1 MKMRKRPRRNRLR
14 FFSLNQAR
22 GDQGH
27 DGSRAA
33 HDLKASAGSVCALA
47 ATGAVALI
55 VGLAAVVI
63 PRPAG
68 ALPSYAQ
75 QTGLACGRCHVSPA
89 GGGPRTAFGNA
100 FAANGHKVPA
110 KPSQPRPGPVA
121 PRLVRCDCRSGDV
134 QLQPLLAAAAIIH
147 RSSIRA
153 SVICR
158 NWAIRTASSSG
169 SIRTATDTV
178 VGRRLLS
185 GLGPHCSQP
194 RDVAECRRKSH
205 VRDHTRRRVGACWVS
220 CFWLL
225 PRFSA

>member
-1 MKMRKRPRRNRLR
+1 MTDRE
-14 FFSLNQAR
+14 
-22 GDQGH
+22 H
-27 DGSRAA
+27 A
-33 HDLKASAGSVCALA
+33 HDLKPSAGSVCALA

-55 VGLAAVVI
+55 VGFAAVAI

-110 KPSQPRPGPVA
+110 KPAKTGAGRSA
-121 PRLVRCDCRSGDV
+121 LVRGDGLSG
-134 QLQPLLAAAAIIH
+134 AG
-147 RSSIRA
+147 
-153 SVICR
+153 
-158 NWAIRTASSSG
+158 SSS
-169 SIRTATDTV
+169 RYWR
-178 VGRRLLS
+178 RRLLFIDRQPALRLYAGT
-185 GLGPHCSQP
+185 GLFERRLLQDLSAQRLTAPLSAGPRSTERTEEISCSRPYLP
-194 RDVAECRRKSH
+194 RRWH
-205 VRDHTRRRVGACWVS
+205 LWVS